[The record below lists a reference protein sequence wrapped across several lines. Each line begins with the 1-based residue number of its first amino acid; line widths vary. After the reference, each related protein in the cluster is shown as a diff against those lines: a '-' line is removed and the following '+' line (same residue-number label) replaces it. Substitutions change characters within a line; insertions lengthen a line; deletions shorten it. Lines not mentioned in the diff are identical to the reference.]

1 MAFAPTFSAKGV
13 AVHPDGTRAVT
24 RTLPEEVPVAFVFD
38 GTTQA
43 VMMATPADIED
54 FAVGFALSEGIV
66 VHAGEITETEVVAHG
81 PGIEARMWLTG
92 DRAEALAVEAAEIME
107 TRRISQLL
115 VTNRDGRLIGAL
127 NHHDLM
133 LAKVI

>member
-92 DRAEALAVEAAEIME
+92 DRAEALARRRRAAAGPVGCGLCGIDSLDEAV
-107 TRRISQLL
+107 R
-115 VTNRDGRLIGAL
+115 AL
-127 NHHDLM
+127 RG
-133 LAKVI
+133 